1 MEGIDA
7 LVADAVAADRDG
19 VEGDDRDRVR
29 PSGSGQDQVQVEPVG
44 PSNSPVVTIFAGG
57 LKDGRESSAQGVEAY
72 LPLLLCLRPRWNSA
86 TASSDACVAR
96 TVVMSG
102 VEKLIGEVAD
112 L

>member
-1 MEGIDA
+1 M
-7 LVADAVAADRDG
+7 
-19 VEGDDRDRVR
+19 
-29 PSGSGQDQVQVEPVG
+29 QDTGNQVG

-57 LKDGRESSAQGVEAY
+57 LKGGRDSSAQGVEAY

-112 L
+112 LSVEQPTGARPGAKSPEKVWLWPAG